1 MSQSSKSQ
9 QTATWIPTLGAI
21 AGPDGVTFRV
31 WAPRPRRVELV
42 LHLPGGD
49 RVVQTER
56 EGEYRVA
63 RVADAGPGT
72 RYRYRLDGEGPFPD
86 PCSRSQ
92 PEGVHGA
99 SEVVDPAVFRGPDD
113 GGEPPAPADLVI
125 YECHIGTLT

>member
-31 WAPRPRRVELV
+31 WAPRPQRVELV
-42 LHLPGGD
+42 LHLPSGD

-63 RVADAGPGT
+63 RAADAGPGT
-72 RYRYRLDGEGPFPD
+72 RYRYRLPGGGAVRA

-92 PEGVHGA
+92 PEGVHGR
-99 SEVVDPAVFRGPDD
+99 S
-113 GGEPPAPADLVI
+113 
-125 YECHIGTLT
+125 

>member
-9 QTATWIPTLGAI
+9 QTATWTPTLGAI

-72 RYRYRLDGEGPFPD
+72 RYRYRLDGEGPVPD
-86 PCSRSQ
+86 HCSRSQ
-92 PEGVHGA
+92 PEGVPGP
-99 SEVVDPAVFRGPDD
+99 SEVLPPGAFKWTHASWQPPDP
-113 GGEPPAPADLVI
+113 
-125 YECHIGTLT
+125 